1 MFSIFP
7 VIEQLLTSENLL
19 IGYYRKL
26 SASSSVLVPPLSSIC
41 KCSSLYT
48 TGTSLYFSPSG
59 EIYKSTL
66 LYRDLGMRNGF
77 SASGYWKNKKMFFTN
92 KCVPR
97 NNKRVP
103 RNNSL
108 VNMNNF
114 IEQLL
119 AMPTGNSVVDSAKW
133 WKVGKMHWLKITL
146 FRTIPCVKYSNSEC
160 FLILIFLY
168 SDWIRR
174 FTL

>member
-1 MFSIFP
+1 MWHSRISNFSDDSMTSVTLREKCPNIMFSIFP
-7 VIEQLLTSENLL
+7 VIEQLLTSEKFL
-19 IGYYRKL
+19 IGYSRKS
-26 SASSSVLVPPLSSIC
+26 SAPSSVFVPPLSSIC

-66 LYRDLGMRNGF
+66 LYRDLGMRKGF
-77 SASGYWKNKKMFFTN
+77 SASGYWKNKKMLFTN

-97 NNKRVP
+97 NNKRLP

-114 IEQLL
+114 VEHLL
-119 AMPTGNSVVDSAKW
+119 AIPN
-133 WKVGKMHWLKITL
+133 GKLCCW
-146 FRTIPCVKYSNSEC
+146 
-160 FLILIFLY
+160 
-168 SDWIRR
+168 
-174 FTL
+174 